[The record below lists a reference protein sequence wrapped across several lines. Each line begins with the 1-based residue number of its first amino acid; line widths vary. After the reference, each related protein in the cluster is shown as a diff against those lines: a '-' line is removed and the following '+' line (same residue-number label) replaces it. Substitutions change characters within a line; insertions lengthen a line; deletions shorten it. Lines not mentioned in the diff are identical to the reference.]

1 MAASKKLLRHS
12 RLQGFFFAA
21 LVLFGGLVVMLADL
35 QAEKKKFLN
44 YSDLIYQGLA
54 QRLLTAEGVITALVT
69 FGQDSDI
76 DGNSADS
83 TLQDLVQTYPYIYAL
98 AKLDW
103 VRYRERS
110 AYEKTIQENGM
121 AGMLIRE
128 HDKDKDIFIKARKR
142 NVYLVTSMLVP
153 MEPVT
158 SQLLGLDL
166 LVNDEVEEAVYLAMK
181 NSTVSLINSPEFLN
195 DQSGLVMLKNTY
207 FGRLRPE
214 SLLES
219 KRQINGAV
227 MLYINQQKMVSSI
240 LKNFPDIDFE
250 LTLLDINLSE
260 TDGVEAVK
268 NQENVQKV
276 FPATVLFTQQRVIK
290 VANRDVLL
298 KVSSKYYPGLMQM
311 IIAVA
316 VMLLTA
322 VALRIWSTSR
332 KQQMIASINQ
342 EKAFHD
348 LYSERERAEVT
359 LSSIT
364 DAVITTD
371 DHDNITFL
379 NPVAEKFLGI
389 SNDDA
394 FGKPIGDVV
403 QLLDE
408 QSGETLGNPLEHC
421 IEKITAI
428 TGGKFTYILAMLD
441 GQSTLSI
448 DLSCSKLKDIQGN
461 EMGSV
466 IVMRDVTHERELKNQ
481 LSYQASHDSLTGL
494 VNRSKFEDELKK
506 AILTCNEDDEDAPGH
521 VLCYMDLD
529 QFKIVNDTCGH
540 IAGDALLKQLSQ
552 LLIKRVRDVDVLAR
566 LGGDE
571 FGLLL
576 CGCDLENAMSIA
588 DTLRLSVRQ
597 FIFRWD
603 GRAFDVRISVGV
615 VAINDPKSTHAEL
628 MSAADVACYIAK
640 ESGRDYV
647 HAYNPEEKSVTQH
660 HELMKWSQKIQD
672 ALRTD
677 KFYLML
683 QTMAPLLS
691 AQADIQAQEFLLRIR
706 LDDGSIAMPSV
717 FIPAAERYGLMRDI
731 DMWVIEHCFEVIRDV
746 RKDTDPSVTYLY
758 SINLSGQSVG
768 DPEISEFIISKIKE
782 YEIDPNQIMLEI
794 TETAAIANFQAAL
807 DFIAKLSDIGCR
819 FALDDFGAG
828 LSSFGYLKRM
838 KVDFLKID
846 GQFVKGMADDPIDR
860 MMVNNITH
868 LAYGLGLFV
877 IAESVEDATLFEM
890 LRDIGVHFAQGY
902 HIQRP
907 TSIEDWKKENMLK
920 TIFMRVVR

>member
-1 MAASKKLLRHS
+1 MAVSKKLLKHS
-12 RLQGFFFAA
+12 RLRGLFFAA
-21 LVLFGGLVVMLADL
+21 LVLLGGVIVMLADL
-35 QAEKKKFLN
+35 QTEKKKFLN

-69 FGQDSDI
+69 FGQDDDI

-83 TLQDLVQTYPYIYAL
+83 ALQELVQTYPYIYAL
-98 AKLDW
+98 TKLDW
-103 VRYRERS
+103 IRNHERR
-110 AYEKTIQENGM
+110 AYEKTMQENGM

-128 HDKDKDIFIKARKR
+128 HDQDKDIFIKARKR
-142 NVYLVTSMLVP
+142 NAYLVTSLVVP

-166 LVNDEVEEAVYLAMK
+166 LVNNEVEEAVYLAMK

-195 DQSGLVMLKNTY
+195 GRPGLVMLKNTY
-207 FGRLRPE
+207 FGRLHPE

-227 MLYINQQKMVSSI
+227 MLYIDQENMLSSI
-240 LKNFPDIDFE
+240 IKNFPDIDIGV
-250 LTLLDINLSE
+250 TLLDINLSE
-260 TDGVEAVK
+260 SDKNVVPE
-268 NQENVQKV
+268 NQENVQKILPTMV
-276 FPATVLFTQQRVIK
+276 TFTQQRVIR

-298 KVSSKYYPGLMQM
+298 NVTGKYSPGLMQM

-316 VMLLTA
+316 VMLLIA
-322 VALRIWSTSR
+322 IALRMWSSSR
-332 KQQMIASINQ
+332 KQQMIASVNQ
-342 EKAFHD
+342 EKAFQD
-348 LYSERERAEVT
+348 LFSERERAEVT

-371 DHDNITFL
+371 DHDKITFL
-379 NPVAEKFLGI
+379 NPVAEKFMGI

-394 FGKPIGDVV
+394 FGKPINDVL
-403 QLLDE
+403 QLVDE
-408 QSGETLGNPLEHC
+408 QSKEGLANPLEYC
-421 IEKITAI
+421 LEKITASP
-428 TGGKFTYILAMLD
+428 GGKSTHILTMPD
-441 GQSTLSI
+441 EQSPLSV
-448 DLSCSKLKDIQGN
+448 DLSCSKLKDIHGN

-494 VNRSKFEDELKK
+494 VNRAKFEDELKK
-506 AILTCNEDDEDAPGH
+506 AILTCNEEAPGH

-529 QFKIVNDTCGH
+529 QFKVVNDTCGH

-552 LLIKRVRDVDVLAR
+552 LLCKRTRDSDVLAR

-576 CGCDLENAMSIA
+576 SNCNLENAMPIA
-588 DTLRLSVRQ
+588 NALRLSVRQ

-603 GRAFDVRISVGV
+603 GRAFEVRISIGV
-615 VAINDPKSTHAEL
+615 VAINDSNSTHAEL

-640 ESGRDYV
+640 ESGRDFV
-647 HAYNPEEKSVTQH
+647 HAYKPEEESVTQH
-660 HELMKWSQKIQD
+660 HELMQWSQKIQD

-677 KFYLML
+677 KFHLML

-691 AQADIQAQEFLLRIR
+691 AQADIQVQEFLLRIR
-706 LDDGSIAMPSV
+706 MDDGSIATPAT

-731 DMWVIEHCFEVIRDV
+731 DMWVIEHCFDIIRDI
-746 RKDTDPSVTYLY
+746 RNDTDSSVTYLY

-768 DPEISEFIISKIKE
+768 DPEISEFITRKIKE
-782 YEIDPNQIMLEI
+782 YDIDPSQIMLEI
-794 TETAAIANFQAAL
+794 TETAAITNFQTAL
-807 DFIAKLSDIGCR
+807 DFIDRLSDIGCR

-846 GQFVKGMADDPIDR
+846 GQFVKGMAEDPIDR

-877 IAESVEDATLFEM
+877 IAESVEDAILLEM

-907 TSIEDWKKENMLK
+907 TSIEEWKKENMLK
-920 TIFMRVVR
+920 TIFMRTVH

>member
-1 MAASKKLLRHS
+1 MRSHVQTL
-12 RLQGFFFAA
+12 FFAA

-69 FGQDSDI
+69 FGQNDDI
-76 DGNSADS
+76 DGNSADIG
-83 TLQDLVQTYPYIYAL
+83 LQDLVQTYPYIYAL
-98 AKLDW
+98 TKLDW
-103 VRYRERS
+103 VRSRERR
-110 AYEKTIQENGM
+110 AYEKNMRENGM

-142 NVYLVTSMLVP
+142 NAYLVTSTLVP

-181 NSTVSLINSPEFLN
+181 NSAVSLINSPKFLTG
-195 DQSGLVMLKNTY
+195 QAGLVMLKNTY
-207 FGRLRPE
+207 FGRLHPE
-214 SLLES
+214 SLRES

-227 MLYINQQKMVSSI
+227 MLFIDQQKMVSSI
-240 LKNFPDIDFE
+240 IKNFPDIDFE
-250 LTLLDINLSE
+250 LALLDINLSE
-260 TDGVEAVK
+260 SDEREAVK
-268 NQENVQKV
+268 NQENVQK
-276 FPATVLFTQQRVIK
+276 FLPTTVTFTQQRVIR

-298 KVSSKYYPGLMQM
+298 KMSSKYSPGYTQM
-311 IIAVA
+311 MIAIA
-316 VMLLTA
+316 VMLLIA
-322 VALRIWSTSR
+322 VALRMWSLFR
-332 KQQMIASINQ
+332 KQQMIASENQ
-342 EKAFHD
+342 EKAFQD
-348 LYSERERAEVT
+348 LFSERERAEVT

-371 DHDNITFL
+371 DQDKITFL
-379 NPVAEKFLGI
+379 NPVAEKFMGI

-394 FGKPIGDVV
+394 FGKPINEVV
-403 QLLDE
+403 RLLDE
-408 QSGETLGNPLEHC
+408 QSGEDHDNPLEHC
-421 IEKITAI
+421 IENITASP
-428 TGGKFTYILAMLD
+428 GGKSTHFLTMSD
-441 GQSTLSI
+441 DQSPLSV

-466 IVMRDVTHERELKNQ
+466 LVMRDVTHERELKNQ

-494 VNRSKFEDELKK
+494 VNRAKFEEELKK
-506 AILTCNEDDEDAPGH
+506 AILTCNEDAPGH

-529 QFKIVNDTCGH
+529 QFKVVNDTCGH

-552 LLIKRVRDVDVLAR
+552 LLSKRIRDSDVLAR

-576 CGCDLENAMSIA
+576 SNCDLENAVQIA

-603 GRAFDVRISVGV
+603 GRAFDVRISIGV
-615 VAINDPKSTHAEL
+615 VALNDPKNTHAEL

-647 HAYNPEEKSVTQH
+647 HAYRPEERSVTQH
-660 HELMKWSQKIQD
+660 HELMQWSQKIQD

-677 KFYLML
+677 KFHLML

-691 AQADIQAQEFLLRIR
+691 AQANIQVQEFLLRIR
-706 LDDGSIAMPSV
+706 MDDGSIATPET
-717 FIPAAERYGLMRDI
+717 FIPAAERYGLMRDV
-731 DMWVIEHCFEVIRDV
+731 DMWVIEHCLEIIRDV
-746 RKDTDPSVTYLY
+746 RNDTDSSITYLY

-768 DPEISEFIISKIKE
+768 DPEISAFIIRKIKE
-782 YEIDPNQIMLEI
+782 YEIDPSQIMLEI
-794 TETAAIANFQAAL
+794 TETAAITNFQTAL
-807 DFIAKLSDIGCR
+807 DFIAVLSDIGCR

-846 GQFVKGMADDPIDR
+846 GQFVKGMAEDPIDR

-877 IAESVEDATLFEM
+877 IAESVEDATLLEM

-907 TSIEDWKKENMLK
+907 TSIEEWKKENMLK
-920 TIFMRVVR
+920 TIFMRTVR

>member
-1 MAASKKLLRHS
+1 MAVSKKLIKSS
-12 RLQGFFFAA
+12 RLQGLFFAV
-21 LVLFGGLVVMLADL
+21 LVLLGGALVMLADL
-35 QAEKKKFLN
+35 QAERKNFED
-44 YSDLIYQGLA
+44 YSDIVFQEVA

-69 FGQDSDI
+69 FGQDGGI
-76 DGNSADS
+76 DGSSAENV
-83 TLQDLVQTYPYIYAL
+83 LQDLVQTYPYIYAL

-103 VRYRERS
+103 VRHRERS
-110 AYEKTIQENGM
+110 TYEKTMQENGM
-121 AGMLIRE
+121 AGMFIRE
-128 HDKDKDIFIKARKR
+128 LDQGKDIFIKARKS
-142 NVYLVTSMLVP
+142 NSYLVTSVLVP

-166 LVNDEVEEAVYLAMK
+166 LANDEVEEAIFLAMK
-181 NSTVSLINSPEFLN
+181 NSTVSLINSPEFLTG
-195 DQSGLVMLKNTY
+195 QSGLVMLKNTY
-207 FGRLRPE
+207 FGRLHPE

-227 MLYINQQKMVSSI
+227 MLYIDQKKMISSI
-240 LKNFPDIDFE
+240 LKNFPGIDFE

-260 TDGVEAVK
+260 TDENVAVE
-268 NQENVQKV
+268 NQENIQKILPKIV
-276 FPATVLFTQQRVIK
+276 TFTNQREIK
-290 VANRDVLL
+290 VANRNVLL
-298 KVSSKYYPGLMQM
+298 KVSSRYHPGLMQM
-311 IIAVA
+311 IIAAA
-316 VMLLTA
+316 VMLLIA
-322 VALRIWSTSR
+322 AALRIWSASR
-332 KQQMIASINQ
+332 KQQMISSVNQ
-342 EKAFHD
+342 KRAFQD
-348 LYSERERAEVT
+348 LFSERERAQVT

-371 DHDNITFL
+371 DHDKITFL

-389 SNDDA
+389 SSDDA
-394 FGKPIGDVV
+394 FGKPINDVV
-403 QLLDE
+403 QLLEE
-408 QSGETLGNPLEHC
+408 QSKEGLGNPLENC
-421 IEKITAI
+421 IENIT
-428 TGGKFTYILAMLD
+428 TGQGDKSTHVLTMPAD
-441 GQSTLSI
+441 QSPLSV
-448 DLSCSKLKDIQGN
+448 DVSCSKLNDIQGN

-466 IVMRDVTHERELKNQ
+466 IVMRDVTQERELKKQ

-494 VNRSKFEDELKK
+494 VNRAKFEDELKN
-506 AILTCNEDDEDAPGH
+506 AILTCDEDDIGH

-540 IAGDALLKQLSQ
+540 IAGDALLKQLSH
-552 LLIKRVRDVDVLAR
+552 LLSKRIRDSDVLAR

-576 CGCDLENAMSIA
+576 SNCDLEDAISIA
-588 DTLRLSVRQ
+588 DTLRLSVKQ

-603 GRAFDVRISVGV
+603 GRTFDVRISVGV

-647 HAYNPEEKSVTQH
+647 HAYKPEEKSVTQH
-660 HELMKWSQKIQD
+660 HELMQWSQKIQD

-683 QTMAPLLS
+683 QTMAPLLTTQS
-691 AQADIQAQEFLLRIR
+691 DIQVQEFLLRIR
-706 LDDGSIAMPSV
+706 MDDGSINTPRV

-746 RKDTDPSVTYLY
+746 RKDTDSSVTYLF
-758 SINLSGQSVG
+758 SINLSGQSLG
-768 DPEISEFIISKIKE
+768 DPEISEFIIGKIKE
-782 YEIDPNQIMLEI
+782 YEIDPGQIMLEI
-794 TETAAIANFQAAL
+794 TETAAITNFQSAL
-807 DFIAKLSDIGCR
+807 DFIARLSDIGCR

-877 IAESVEDATLFEM
+877 IAESVEDETLLEM

-902 HIQRP
+902 YIQPP
-907 TSIEDWKKENMLK
+907 TSIDEWKKENMLK
-920 TIFMRVVR
+920 TIFMRTVN

>member
-1 MAASKKLLRHS
+1 MAGKKLLRHP
-12 RLQGFFFAA
+12 RLQGLFFAA
-21 LVLFGGLVVMLADL
+21 LVLFGGLVVMLADV

-44 YSDLIYQGLA
+44 YSDLIYQGIT

-83 TLQDLVQTYPYIYAL
+83 ALQDLVKTYPYIYAL

-110 AYEKTIQENGM
+110 TYEKTMQENGM
-121 AGMLIRE
+121 AGMLIHE
-128 HDKDKDIFIKARKR
+128 YDQDKDVFVKARKR
-142 NVYLVTSMLVP
+142 NAYLVTSMLVP

-166 LVNDEVEEAVYLAMK
+166 LVNDEFAEAVYLAMK
-181 NSTVSLINSPEFLN
+181 KNTVSLINSPDFLN
-195 DQSGLVMLKNTY
+195 DQPGLVMLKNTY

-219 KRQINGAV
+219 EHQINGAV
-227 MLYINQQKMVSSI
+227 MLFIDQQKMVSSI
-240 LKNFPDIDFE
+240 IKNFPDIDFE
-250 LTLLDINLSE
+250 LTLLDINLSKKN
-260 TDGVEAVK
+260 GLKAVK
-268 NQENVQKV
+268 NYENVQKV
-276 FPATVLFTQQRVIK
+276 FPATVLYTQQRVIK

-298 KVSSKYYPGLMQM
+298 KVSSKYSPGVIQI

-316 VMLLTA
+316 VMLLIA

-348 LYSERERAEVT
+348 LFSERERAEVT

-394 FGKPIGDVV
+394 FGKPIDDVV
-403 QLLDE
+403 QLVDE
-408 QSGETLGNPLEHC
+408 QNGENLGNPLEHYL
-421 IEKITAI
+421 EKIPASL
-428 TGGKFTYILAMLD
+428 GGKSTCILAMSD
-441 GQSTLSI
+441 GQSPLSI

-466 IVMRDVTHERELKNQ
+466 IVMRDVTHERELKRQ

-494 VNRSKFEDELKK
+494 VNRAKFEEELKK
-506 AILTCNEDDEDAPGH
+506 AILTCPEDNEDAPGH

-576 CGCDLENAMSIA
+576 CGCDLEDALSIA

-603 GRAFDVRISVGV
+603 GRAFDVRVSIGV

-628 MSAADVACYIAK
+628 LSAADVACYIAK

-677 KFYLML
+677 KFHLML
-683 QTMAPLLS
+683 QTMTPLLS
-691 AQADIQAQEFLLRIR
+691 AQANIQAQEFLLRIR
-706 LDDGSIAMPSV
+706 MDDGSIIMPST
-717 FIPAAERYGLMRDI
+717 FIPAAERYGLMRDV
-731 DMWVIEHCFEVIRDV
+731 DMWVIEHSFEVIHDV
-746 RKDTDPSVTYLY
+746 RKDTDPSVTYLF

-768 DPEISEFIISKIKE
+768 DPEISEFIIRKIKE

-794 TETAAIANFQAAL
+794 TETAAITNFQTAL
-807 DFIAKLSDIGCR
+807 DFIARLSDIGCR

-846 GQFVKGMADDPIDR
+846 GQFVKGMAEDPIDR

-877 IAESVEDATLFEM
+877 IAESVEDATLLEM
-890 LRDIGVHFAQGY
+890 LREIGVHFAQGY
-902 HIQRP
+902 HVQRP
-907 TSIEDWKKENMLK
+907 TSIEAWKKENMLK

>member
-1 MAASKKLLRHS
+1 MSKKLLRYP
-12 RLQGFFFAA
+12 RIQGLFFAA
-21 LVLFGGLVVMLADL
+21 LVLLGGLVVMLADL
-35 QAEKKKFLN
+35 QTEKKKFLN
-44 YSDLIYQGLA
+44 YSDLIYQGFV
-54 QRLLTAEGVITALVT
+54 QRLLTAEGVISALVT
-69 FGQDSDI
+69 FGQDDDI
-76 DGNSADS
+76 DGSSADNV
-83 TLQDLVQTYPYIYAL
+83 LQELVQTYPYIYAL
-98 AKLDW
+98 TKLDW
-103 VRYRERS
+103 IRYRERR
-110 AYEKTIQENGM
+110 AYEKAMQENGM

-128 HDKDKDIFIKARKR
+128 HDQDSDVFVKARKR
-142 NVYLVTSMLVP
+142 SAYLVTSLLVP

-181 NSTVSLINSPEFLN
+181 NSSVSLINSPEFLN
-195 DQSGLVMLKNTY
+195 GQSGLVMLKNTY
-207 FGRLRPE
+207 YGRLHPE

-227 MLYINQQKMVSSI
+227 MLYIDQKNMVSSI
-240 LKNFPDIDFE
+240 VKNFPDIDIE

-260 TDGVEAVK
+260 ADEKMADER
-268 NQENVQKV
+268 QENVLKISPTIV
-276 FPATVLFTQQRVIK
+276 TFAQQRVIK

-298 KVSSKYYPGLMQM
+298 KVTSKYSPGLMQM

-316 VMLLTA
+316 VMLLIA
-322 VALRIWSTSR
+322 VALRMWSSSR
-332 KQQMIASINQ
+332 KQQMIASANQ
-342 EKAFHD
+342 EKAFQD
-348 LYSERERAEVT
+348 LFSERERAEVT

-371 DHDNITFL
+371 DNGNITFL

-389 SNDDA
+389 LNDDA
-394 FGKPIGDVV
+394 FGKPINDVV
-403 QLLDE
+403 NLVDQESKEDI
-408 QSGETLGNPLEHC
+408 GNPLDYYA
-421 IEKITAI
+421 EKIANNPA
-428 TGGKFTYILAMLD
+428 GKTPQLLTMPGD
-441 GQSTLSI
+441 QTPLSI
-448 DLSCSKLKDIQGN
+448 DLSCSKLKDIRGN

-466 IVMRDVTHERELKNQ
+466 IVLRDVTHERELKNQ

-494 VNRSKFEDELKK
+494 VNRAKFEEELKK
-506 AILTCNEDDEDAPGH
+506 AIGTCNDDSFGH

-552 LLIKRVRDVDVLAR
+552 LLNKRIRGSDVLAR

-576 CGCDLENAMSIA
+576 SNCDLENAMTIA
-588 DTLRLSVRQ
+588 DALRLSVRQ

-603 GRAFDVRISVGV
+603 GRAFDVRMSIGV
-615 VAINDPKSTHAEL
+615 VAIDDPNSTHAEL
-628 MSAADVACYIAK
+628 MSAADVACYLAK

-647 HAYNPEEKSVTQH
+647 HAYKSEEKSVTRH
-660 HELMKWSQKIQD
+660 HELMQWSQKIQD

-683 QTMAPLLS
+683 QTMSPLLS
-691 AQADIQAQEFLLRIR
+691 AQANIQVQEFLLRIR
-706 LDDGSIAMPSV
+706 MEDGTIATPST

-731 DMWVIEHCFEVIRDV
+731 DMWVISHSFEVIRDV
-746 RKDTDPSVTYLY
+746 RKDTDSSVTYLY
-758 SINLSGQSVG
+758 SINLSGQSLG
-768 DPEISEFIISKIKE
+768 DPEISEFIIKKIEE
-782 YEIDPNQIMLEI
+782 YEIDPAQIMLEI
-794 TETAAIANFQAAL
+794 TETAAITNFQAAL
-807 DFIAKLSDIGCR
+807 DFIARLSEIGCR

-828 LSSFGYLKRM
+828 LSSFGYLKKM

-846 GQFVKGMADDPIDR
+846 GQFVKGMAEDPIDR

-877 IAESVEDATLFEM
+877 IAESVEDATLLEM

-907 TSIEDWKKENMLK
+907 TSIEEWKKENMLK
-920 TIFMRVVR
+920 TIFMRTVH